1 MRPLVLPTSVTRARA
16 GRAAHTAASWRSSE
30 ATGVARRQKSAS
42 FTPAARSVVALVHH
56 ARAERRLQARGAP
69 AHRHDLPRQPAL
81 AGGARHRAAQ
91 ETETDDAEPGDH
103 ARLAS
108 CRTFRSAFIRRRFS
122 SGVPMVTRSVLSIPN
137 ESMGRTMTPSRRSRW

>member
-16 GRAAHTAASWRSSE
+16 GRAAHTAASWRSSA

-42 FTPAARSVVALVHH
+42 VTPAARSVVAWSTTP
-56 ARAERRLQARGAP
+56 ARSAGSRLDGAP

-81 AGGARHRAAQ
+81 AGGLRHRAAQ
-91 ETETDDAEPGDH
+91 ETETDDAEPADH